1 MQPLDNPVAMF
12 PEGPNLDAQRL
23 LVCTAVHG
31 YTVGCYP
38 YYRLLMRKEIL
49 KTYPPSSVTSPAAQG
64 ISLPSL
70 LSLNFVNR
78 APAHISRALA
88 RLVCTATEKTRLLTR

>member
-1 MQPLDNPVAMF
+1 MQPGRIKMQPLDNPVAMF

-38 YYRLLMRKEIL
+38 YYRLLMRTYNSHKLFGGSSLNPVAFTSVEEGSSSIL
-49 KTYPPSSVTSPAAQG
+49 K
-64 ISLPSL
+64 
-70 LSLNFVNR
+70 
-78 APAHISRALA
+78 LA
-88 RLVCTATEKTRLLTR
+88 FRSA